1 MCKNFGRLMLRF
13 LGVVTIVI
21 FVILIKIAMIIGPP
35 LYHFYLFINSKRKKK
50 EVEYGWDYF

>member
-1 MCKNFGRLMLRF
+1 MHKNFGRMMLRF

-35 LYHFYLFINSKRKKK
+35 LYRFCLFINSKRKKK
-50 EVEYGWDYF
+50 EVEYGWDC